1 MTNPPLARDV
11 KADRAEEENRMTG
24 RAAGAFE
31 VKMTSQAAGE
41 EPAIGRFSLDK
52 SYHGAL
58 EATGRGQML
67 SAGAVVKGSAGYVA
81 MEVVRGV
88 LDGRAGSFALQHSG
102 TMTRGSARLT
112 IDVVPDSGTGELE
125 GLTGEM
131 TIHVE
136 NGRHTYELEY
146 GLP

>member
-1 MTNPPLARDV
+1 
-11 KADRAEEENRMTG
+11 MTG

-31 VKMTSQAAGE
+31 VRMTPQAGDE
-41 EPAIGRFSLDK
+41 GTVIGRFSLDK

-58 EATGRGQML
+58 EATSLGQML
-67 SAGAVVKGSAGYVA
+67 SAGAVEKGSAGYVA
-81 MEVVRGV
+81 MEIVNGV

-131 TIHVE
+131 TIRVE
-136 NGRHTYELEY
+136 NGRHAYELEY
-146 GLP
+146 SLP